1 MKKSEKW
8 KRGLPYVGN
17 KGQLASD
24 IIDILPTGSRL
35 VDVFGGGGSISLH
48 AYDSRKWDE
57 IVYNEL
63 NKSVFALFKELTSGN
78 SGIDFFDFI
87 IPKREELKKLV
98 ERYKHDTVSVEDTV
112 RLITWSF
119 SNNMKDFLWSGKCEG
134 GQASTEQLKI
144 EFTKECFESYGKRD
158 SIENFHDYCRK
169 MRKEQLQRSEQ
180 LEQLQQL
187 QQLQRLQRS
196 QQLEQSNPLIIYSSL
211 DYKQVQLS
219 EDDVVYLDPPYAH
232 SRSSLSKYKEVFNND
247 EFIEWYQSL
256 PNEHIYISGYEQ
268 LPNTEIVYRKVKHSM
283 TAKGTRRQELLMK
296 RK

>member
-98 ERYKHDTVSVEDTV
+98 ERYKHDTLSVEDTV
-112 RLITWSF
+112 KLIAWSF
-119 SNNMKDFLWSGKCEG
+119 SNNMKNFLWSGKCEG

-158 SIENFHDYCRK
+158 SIENFYDYCRK
-169 MRKEQLQRSEQ
+169 MRKE
-180 LEQLQQL
+180 
-187 QQLQRLQRS
+187 RLQ
-196 QQLEQSNPLIIYSSL
+196 QSNPLIIYSSL

-232 SRSSLSKYKEVFNND
+232 SGSSLSMYKEVFNND

>member
-112 RLITWSF
+112 KLIAWSF
-119 SNNMKDFLWSGKCEG
+119 SNNMKTFLWSGKCEG

-158 SIENFHDYCRK
+158 SIENFYDYCRK
-169 MRKEQLQRSEQ
+169 MRKER
-180 LEQLQQL
+180 LQQL
-187 QQLQRLQRS
+187 QQLEQLERLQ
-196 QQLEQSNPLIIYSSL
+196 QSNPLIIYSSL

-232 SRSSLSKYKEVFNND
+232 SVSSLSLYKEVFNND

>member
-98 ERYKHDTVSVEDTV
+98 ERYKHDTLSVEDTV
-112 RLITWSF
+112 KLIAWSF
-119 SNNMKDFLWSGKCEG
+119 SNNMKDFLWSRKCEG

-158 SIENFHDYCRK
+158 SIENFSDYCRK
-169 MRKEQLQRSEQ
+169 MGKK
-180 LEQLQQL
+180 QL
-187 QQLQRLQRS
+187 QQLQRLQ
-196 QQLEQSNPLIIYSSL
+196 QLERLQQSNPLIICSSL

-232 SRSSLSKYKEVFNND
+232 SEPSLSMYKEVFNND